1 MSLGD
6 STPKKPENRPGLPK
20 INYRISDY
28 AGFRRRLLN
37 LLPSILRSS
46 NKSETGALAKL
57 TTRLNDDPAI
67 ALLDAWAVVGEVLTF
82 YQERIANEGY
92 LRTATERRS
101 VLELARAIGYELKP
115 GVAASTFLTFTVE
128 DAPLSPKVATIPKGT
143 QIMSI
148 PSKDELPQIFET
160 IAEFTAHVDWN
171 VIKPRPSRPQKITSN
186 TRQLYLT
193 GISTQLKAG
202 DYLLLVDDR
211 ETHTYILPITD
222 VKEDAQAG
230 STLVKWKQY
239 LPIDSPPTTPLRNP
253 KVFAFR
259 QKAHLFG
266 YNAPAWE
273 DMSAEVKL
281 AAIAEKGGSIQGG
294 VFRYSDN
301 SNQWKSVSKGLP
313 NADIL
318 CLVIRDKVLFAG
330 TAGKGVFRSND
341 NGNNWEAVNNGL
353 INLHIQTLY
362 TNPENTQ
369 NPLFAGTPGGGVF
382 RSKDGG
388 ETWVQINIG
397 NVQVKH
403 CKREDKTP
411 LISGTVAAKN
421 DERKDETQWR
431 SVITSLPNTI
441 VRSILTLDNYIFVGT
456 DDGLYCSYNQGRD
469 WFGTNL
475 KDKVVYALLNVK
487 PDKIQYLVIGTDQGL
502 YRYKN
507 DNSTPKNPPD
517 STDDLTWDFEQ
528 NQDLEQRAILSL
540 AKDKDDNYIIAGT
553 NTGVFYSSD
562 QGNIWQ
568 PVNSRQDNKNNNLE
582 GYKIRS
588 LTAYKEDENYYIFAA
603 TDQGIFRPEY
613 TDNNIKTAKNFLVFW
628 CKMYRE
634 MQNNQSIGSEA
645 YDLWF
650 LGFAYNL
657 IFGRSVQW
665 TQVNEGLST
674 LDITALTC
682 NNVQKNLFAGSKF
695 AGFLQSAFE
704 IDITN
709 EFNSTVKVNKPEKKQ
724 EWPNFNIESK
734 QIDLDTLYPQILPK
748 SWIVLLD
755 QNNTNQDN
763 HQFTVAVCQAKSI
776 STITHKDF
784 GLNAKVTQIEPDQIV
799 ENAKIFRLR
808 STIALV
814 RSEELELAK
823 EVLTVGDRQ
832 QEIFS
837 DPMQDETILMK
848 DFIQGLQPNQTL
860 IVNGKRIG
868 IQLDNIG
875 GIFQIINANSL
886 FKDFIQKL
894 QIYQKLIV
902 TGKRRGIKLD
912 DISNVIQ
919 SIKVNNIELLIQ
931 GLEVKKINQGLINS
945 QVTALA
951 QDSKKIIAGTTEGIF
966 YSIDNGDYWEPIV
979 GWSQVNRQLKKKDI
993 QAILTLEQP
1002 NQSDLIFVGTA
1013 EGIFRS
1019 KDLGETWENI
1029 KQGLTYTDI
1038 RAIAFNSTR
1047 NTLFIATINGG
1058 VFQSINN
1065 GENWTAT
1072 SLRGKDVQTLAL
1084 NKDTNRMIAGT
1095 VQDGVFY
1102 SENNGST
1109 WQQFNNHSLTNRN
1122 ITAVAIAQNNLFAG
1136 TSGSGVFRSKDNG
1149 ANWEQININLTN
1161 LEIRCLTVDA
1171 NDNIWVGTASRGV
1184 FYSDNQGDLW
1194 QPVNANLTN
1203 IDVRAILIH
1212 NDDTV
1217 FVGGIG
1223 ILQSVDGFDT
1233 KPVQRRDV
1241 LQLLELPAPVL
1252 NAPANYKQWKLMD
1265 KDGFQGYLTT
1275 ISAEEITLLPAAAD
1289 SEVVSEVV
1297 KIQSPPSDQQMPVLT
1312 LQQPLKN
1319 AYDPT
1324 TVKIYGNVVEA
1335 THGEKI
1341 EEVLGSG
1348 DGNLTNQRF
1357 ALKKPPLTYVS
1368 ATTPSGANSTL
1379 QVQVNGILWQ
1389 EVSSLYSLTAQNQ
1402 SYIIRI
1408 EDDGKT
1414 TVTFG
1419 DGIKGSRLP
1428 TGEEN
1433 ITATYRSG
1441 IGLDGNIGVDRL
1453 SLLKTRPMGII
1464 EVTNPIPATGAAAPE
1479 SLEEARIKAPSTV
1492 RTLDRIV
1499 SLQDFEDF
1507 ARSFAGIG
1515 KAQAIELWHEETQ
1528 LVHITI
1534 ASANGAEVLQESN
1547 LYTNLIAAI
1556 NLARDPLQK
1565 VQIDSYARL
1574 LFNLEAKLLLDP
1586 RYQAEMIKE
1595 KVRAALNS
1603 TFTFE
1608 RRQFGQAVTA
1618 SKVVEIIQNIEGI
1631 IAVDLD
1637 ALYQARRSKALEESL
1652 MALQARSDPQTDQVH
1667 PAQLLL
1673 LNPAGIKL
1681 TIVSAL

>member
-20 INYRISDY
+20 IAYRISDY

-46 NKSETGALAKL
+46 DKAGVLAKL

-128 DAPLSPKVATIPKGT
+128 DAPLSPRVATIPKGT

-160 IAEFTAHVDWN
+160 ITEFTAHVDWN

-186 TRQLYLT
+186 TRQLYLN

-202 DYLLLVDDR
+202 DYLLLVDEDR
-211 ETHTYILPITD
+211 ETRTYVLPITD

-230 STLVKWKQY
+230 STLVKWEQY
-239 LPIDSPPTTPLRNP
+239 LPINQPPKTPLHNP

-259 QKAHLFG
+259 QKANLFG

-281 AAIAEKGGSIQGG
+281 AAIAEKGCSIQGG

-301 SNQWKSVSKGLP
+301 NKQWNSASKGLP

-318 CLVIRDKVLFAG
+318 CLVIQDGVLFAG
-330 TAGKGVFRSND
+330 TAGKGIFRSKD
-341 NGNNWEAVNNGL
+341 NGKSWEPVNNGL

-362 TNPENTQ
+362 TNIENPP

-388 ETWVQINIG
+388 ETWVQINTG
-397 NVQVKH
+397 NVRVKH
-403 CKREDKTP
+403 EEDKD
-411 LISGTVAAKN
+411 K
-421 DERKDETQWR
+421 TQWR

-456 DDGLYCSYNQGRD
+456 DDGLYYSDNQGRD
-469 WFGTNL
+469 WLDTNL
-475 KDKVVYALLNVK
+475 KDQAVYVLLNVK
-487 PDKIQYLVIGTDQGL
+487 SKEKQDLIVGTDSGL
-502 YRYKN
+502 YRYIK
-507 DNSTPKNPPD
+507 DD
-517 STDDLTWDFEQ
+517 STSGSLPKFADALKWHES
-528 NQDLEQRAILSL
+528 NHILKERAILSL
-540 AKDKDDNYIIAGT
+540 AKVKNDNNIFVGT
-553 NTGVFYSSD
+553 DAGVFYFSVQETTWKD
-562 QGNIWQ
+562 YGN
-568 PVNSRQDNKNNNLE
+568 PLLND
-582 GYKIRS
+582 YTIRS
-588 LTAYKEDENYYIFAA
+588 LAIYKNGEYYIFAA
-603 TDQGIFRPEY
+603 SEQGVFGSISRLNN
-613 TDNNIKTAKNFLVFW
+613 TNIKWTNVSKNV
-628 CKMYRE
+628 R
-634 MQNNQSIGSEA
+634 NS
-645 YDLWF
+645 
-650 LGFAYNL
+650 
-657 IFGRSVQW
+657 
-665 TQVNEGLST
+665 LST
-674 LDITALTC
+674 PDITTLAFNKINDT
-682 NNVQKNLFAGSKF
+682 NKDLFAGSKF
-695 AGFLQSAFE
+695 TGFLKADVKNQNNKINTS
-704 IDITN
+704 TN
-709 EFNSTVKVNKPEKKQ
+709 HSKYQQ
-724 EWPNFNIESK
+724 EWLDFKLESK
-734 QIDLDTLYPQILPK
+734 HIDLDTLYPQILPN
-748 SWIVLLD
+748 SWIVLVD
-755 QNNTNQDN
+755 KNNYINQDN
-763 HQFTVAVCQAKSI
+763 NQLTVAAHQVKST
-776 STITHKDF
+776 STITRKDF
-784 GLNAKVTQIEPDQIV
+784 GLNAKITQIEPYKIV
-799 ENAKIFRLR
+799 RNSQKIQLR
-808 STIALV
+808 STV
-814 RSEELELAK
+814 VFSRSEELELV
-823 EVLTVGDRQ
+823 EELLTVSERQ
-832 QEIFS
+832 QEIFK
-837 DPMQDETILMK
+837 DPIQDETLLMN
-848 DFIQGLQPNQTL
+848 DFIQGLQSNQTL

-868 IQLDNIG
+868 IQLDDVG
-875 GIFQIINANSL
+875 GVFQGNYAKILI
-886 FKDFIQKL
+886 KD
-894 QIYQKLIV
+894 
-902 TGKRRGIKLD
+902 
-912 DISNVIQ
+912 
-919 SIKVNNIELLIQ
+919 
-931 GLEVKKINQGLINS
+931 LEFKKINQGLMNS
-945 QVTALA
+945 QVTALTHG
-951 QDSKKIIAGTTEGIF
+951 SNKIIAGTTEGIF
-966 YSIDNGDYWEPIV
+966 YSTHNGNYWQPIV
-979 GWSQVNRQLKKKDI
+979 GWSQVNQKLKIKDI
-993 QAILTLEQP
+993 QAILTF
-1002 NQSDLIFVGTA
+1002 NQTDRRNLIFVGTA

-1019 KDLGETWENI
+1019 KNSGETWENI

-1038 RAIAFNSTR
+1038 RAIVFNSTS

-1058 VFQSINN
+1058 VFQSKNN

-1072 SLRGKDVQTLAL
+1072 SLRGTDVQALAL
-1084 NKDTNRMIAGT
+1084 NKDTNKMIAGT

-1102 SENNGST
+1102 SSNNGST
-1109 WQQFNNHSLTNRN
+1109 WQQFNDHGLTNRN

-1171 NDNIWVGTASRGV
+1171 NENIWVGTASRGV

-1297 KIQSPPSDQQMPVLT
+1297 KIQSPPSDQQMPILT

-1453 SLLKTRPMGII
+1453 SLLKTRPLGII

-1479 SLEEARIKAPSTV
+1479 SLEEARTKAPSTV

-1534 ASANGAEVLQESN
+1534 ASANGAEVLQESP

-1556 NLARDPLQK
+1556 NLARDQLQK
-1565 VQIDSYARL
+1565 VQVDSYDRL
-1574 LFNLEAKLLLDP
+1574 LFNLEARLILDSP
-1586 RYQAEMIKE
+1586 YQAETIKE

-1608 RRQFGQAVTA
+1608 RRQFAQAVTA
-1618 SKVVEIIQNIEGI
+1618 SEVVAIIQNIEGV

-1637 ALYQARRSKALEESL
+1637 ALYQARSSKALEPFL
-1652 MALQARSDPQTDQVH
+1652 MAKQARSDPQTDQVH